1 MRTLYRGLPFAIC
14 LILLLQACEQTVDVD
29 LPYERAIVINTF
41 VGRSID
47 SLAWV
52 SRTLQATQEATFA
65 NAAILD
71 AVVTLQWRDT
81 VYQLQPLTQ
90 KRGFVLPPP
99 DPRWQGDSMRMIVE
113 WQGLR
118 AESVARMPI
127 APTVEKTELV
137 ASVDQPEYRV
147 VRVTLLTRPGSVIW
161 VQYVSRFD
169 DFNTADPP
177 LSMYEYYRVVSGNPS
192 DPEVTLVI
200 DFTNYYIG
208 RGSGSVDIL
217 VCAAD
222 AAYAKFLD
230 EPNRNSDDPF
240 SFGGASSFTNVTG
253 KGFGMFVPVVS
264 VAATVV
270 ID

>member
-1 MRTLYRGLPFAIC
+1 MRIINRGLPLAIC

-41 VGRSID
+41 VGRFID

-52 SRTLQATQEATFA
+52 SRTLPATEEATFA

-71 AVVTLQWRDT
+71 ADVAMQWRDT
-81 VYQLQPLTQ
+81 VYQLPPLTP

-99 DPRWQGDSMRMIVE
+99 DARWQGDSMRMIVE

-127 APTVEKTELV
+127 APTVEKTELI
-137 ASVDQPEYRV
+137 ASDQPGYRFI
-147 VRVTLLTRPGSVIW
+147 RVTVRTRPGSVIW
-161 VQYVSRFD
+161 LQYLQRSEQ
-169 DFNTADPP
+169 FNTTGPP
-177 LSMYEYYRVVSGNPS
+177 LSMYEYYRVVPGNPNN
-192 DPEVTLVI
+192 PEQSLVI
-200 DFTNYYIG
+200 DFTNGYFG
-208 RGSGSVDIL
+208 RGNGGTVEIL

-230 EPNRNSDDPF
+230 EPNRSSDDPF

-264 VAATVV
+264 VPITVV